1 VRQENSEVSP
11 SADADQQAPGADAD
25 QHAPGADGDHHA
37 LDEVVRLLDL
47 EPIEMN
53 LFRGVSPEERQQRVF
68 GGQVAG
74 QALVAAART
83 VDADRPVHSLHAY
96 FLRPGDPRVPILY
109 QVDRIRDGR
118 SFTTRRVVAI
128 QHGEAIFNLA
138 ASFQVHEH
146 GFEHGLPMPEVAPPE
161 SLPDWKTQWS
171 SVAHLI
177 PERYERPRA
186 IDIRY
191 LSGAPPSRTGT
202 SASRQQ
208 VWLRAGG
215 RLPDDPL
222 LHTCLLTYASDM
234 TLLDTALLP
243 YGTSALDDGIQ
254 MASLDH
260 AMWFHQPFR
269 ADEWLLYDQ
278 ETPAASGGRGLT
290 RGSVFRRD
298 GTLVASVV
306 QEGLIRRR
314 RR

>member
-1 VRQENSEVSP
+1 VAP
-11 SADADQQAPGADAD
+11 ADDQQALDA
-25 QHAPGADGDHHA
+25 
-37 LDEVVRLLDL
+37 VVQLLDL
-47 EPIEMN
+47 EPIEVN
-53 LFRGVSPEERQQRVF
+53 IFRGVSPEDRMQRVF

-83 VDADRPVHSLHAY
+83 VDDGSRVHSLHAY
-96 FLRPGDPRVPILY
+96 FLRPGDPKVPILY
-109 QVDRIRDGR
+109 TVDRIRDGR

-128 QHGEAIFNLA
+128 QHGRAIFNLA
-138 ASFQVHEH
+138 ASFQVDED
-146 GFEHGLPMPEVAPPE
+146 GYEHGLPMPDVPPPE
-161 SLPDWKTQWS
+161 SLPDWQAQWA
-171 SVAHLI
+171 SVADLA
-177 PERYERPRA
+177 PDRFGRPRA
-186 IDIRY
+186 IDLRY
-191 LSGAPPSRTGT
+191 VTGAPPSRVGT
-202 SASRQQ
+202 SSTRQQ
-208 VWLRAGG
+208 VWLRAAG
-215 RLPDDPL
+215 RLPDDPV

-243 YGTSALDDGIQ
+243 YGTSALDESIQ

-269 ADEWLLYDQ
+269 ADTWLLYDQ

-306 QEGLIRRR
+306 QEGLVRRR